1 MSRISY
7 AEGSVALALSVVLS
21 LAPSSLMGQG
31 APSDLPAPEG
41 ALFLLLPVG
50 AQGISLG
57 RAMTAVPGSESAFWN
72 PAGLAGIEESQL
84 VVFRGNHLVG
94 EATAISTLFS
104 HQPMGVFGFSYQL
117 LDVGDQ
123 DLTDREGNVLGTI
136 NVRSHIGVASV
147 ATKLTDWLDVGV
159 NFKVVQFN
167 LGCRG
172 QCPDVGVRSTGW
184 AVDAGIQAR
193 PISGV
198 PLRFGAMF
206 AHLGPD
212 FQVENA
218 DQADPLPI
226 RIRVS
231 VGYEMLR
238 HFVESDDLTLWIN
251 FEVEDRWR
259 DPGDAPSYYVGAEFM
274 AGQGDILFVRAG
286 FQEGEIAQSDGFAVG
301 VGLRYQRIEL
311 GLAKNLAGS
320 ITGESEPVF
329 VSFALKY

>member
-1 MSRISY
+1 MSRTRY
-7 AEGSVALALSVVLS
+7 FQGSLALALSLALT
-21 LAPSSLMGQG
+21 LAPSSLMGQDG
-31 APSDLPAPEG
+31 PTDLPVPEG

-72 PAGLAGIEESQL
+72 PAGLAGIVESRL
-84 VVFRGNHLVG
+84 MVFRGNHLVG
-94 EATAISTLFS
+94 EATAVSTLFS
-104 HQPMGVFGFSYQL
+104 HQPLGVFGISYQL

-218 DQADPLPI
+218 DQADPLPT

-251 FEVEDRWR
+251 FEAEDRWR

>member
-1 MSRISY
+1 MSRTRYLKDSL
-7 AEGSVALALSVVLS
+7 AVALSLLLT
-21 LAPSSLMGQG
+21 LAPSSLLGQ
-31 APSDLPAPEG
+31 AEPDDLPAPEG

-72 PAGLAGIEESQL
+72 PAGLAGIENGRL
-84 VVFRGNHLVG
+84 MVFRGNHLVG
-94 EATAISTLFS
+94 KATAISMLFS
-104 HQPMGVFGFSYQL
+104 NQPLGVFGLSYQL
-117 LDVGDQ
+117 LDVGEQ

-136 NVRSHIGVASV
+136 NVRSHIGVASA
-147 ATKLTDWLDVGV
+147 ATQLTDWLDVGV

-184 AVDAGIQAR
+184 AVDAGVQAR
-193 PISGV
+193 PFSGV
-198 PLRFGAMF
+198 PLRLGAMF

-218 DQADPLPI
+218 DQADPLPT
-226 RIRVS
+226 RIRLS
-231 VGYEMLR
+231 VGYDVLR
-238 HFVESDDLTLWIN
+238 HFVESSVLTLWVN

-259 DPGDAPSYYVGAEFM
+259 DPGGAPSYYLGTELR
-274 AGQGDILFVRAG
+274 AGEGDVLFVRVG
-286 FQEGEIAQSDGFAVG
+286 FQEGEIAQSDGFSVG
-301 VGLRYQRIEL
+301 VGLRYQRFEL
-311 GLAKNLAGS
+311 GLAKNLSGS

-329 VSFALKY
+329 VSFGLNF